1 MEEIIE
7 EIPLTPL
14 EPAKIYVH
22 HYDKNTKEYLYKEEA
37 EIDKQATKRL
47 GYNVHLLPA
56 YSTLKLVPEFGEN
69 EIPVYSSHTEQ
80 QTTTEQIPVYDEET
94 GEIISYEE
102 QEKITEVLIEE
113 WTLKPDYRKN
123 YYKVDDDLNVL
134 PIDTIGEQEGF
145 YLVDKATGDLIKE
158 NPDKYKI
165 SDGNVVIK
173 TDEEYSQ
180 VQLEKAK
187 QAKIAENEFKRQVE
201 FINTHLGKLKTETPL
216 GDLKTALPLYTV
228 IATGNN
234 GLPENAVRLYV
245 NGIPQGSP
253 ALTLQ
258 QFNELVGEVAME
270 YVKIDQYSTQL
281 TLAINNAK
289 SIEELELITID
300 YDNISDLQMEL

>member
-1 MEEIIE
+1 MEEIME

-22 HYDKNTKEYLYKEEA
+22 HYDKNTHEFLYKEEA

-47 GYNVHLLPA
+47 GYNVPLLPA
-56 YSTLKLVPEFGEN
+56 YSTLKLVPEYEEN

-80 QTTTEQIPVYDEET
+80 KTITEQVPVYDEET

-102 QEKITEVLIEE
+102 QEKITDVLIEE
-113 WTLKPDYRKN
+113 WTVKPDYRKN
-123 YYKVDDDLNVL
+123 FYKVDDKLNVL

-145 YLVDKATGDLIKE
+145 YLVDKSTGDLIKE

-165 SDGNVVIK
+165 SDGNVIAK
-173 TDEEYSQ
+173 TDEEYLKS
-180 VQLEKAK
+180 QLEKAK
-187 QAKIAENEFKRQVE
+187 LNKINENEIKRRVE
-201 FINTHLGKLKTETPL
+201 FITTHLGKLKTETPL
-216 GDLKTALPLYTV
+216 GDLKTALPLYTSL
-228 IATGNN
+228 AAKLN
-234 GLPENAVRLYV
+234 GLPENAVRIYV
-245 NGIPQGSP
+245 EGVPQGSP
-253 ALTLQ
+253 ALTLE

-289 SIEELELITID
+289 SIEELELIIID
-300 YDNISDLQMEL
+300 YDNIPDSQMEL

>member
-56 YSTLKLVPEFGEN
+56 YATLKLVPEYAEN

-102 QEKITEVLIEE
+102 QEKITDVLIEE
-113 WTLKPDYRKN
+113 WTVKPDYRKN
-123 YYKVDDDLNVL
+123 FYKVDDSLNVL

-145 YLVDKATGDLIKE
+145 YLVDKLTGDLIKE

-165 SDGNVVIK
+165 SDGNVIAK
-173 TDEEYSQ
+173 TDEEYLQ
-180 VQLEKAK
+180 E
-187 QAKIAENEFKRQVE
+187 QATKREAEFNKDFFLTSLGYIRRQV
-201 FINTHLGKLKTETPL
+201 NMATDETKDFL
-216 GDLKTALPLYTV
+216 
-228 IATGNN
+228 
-234 GLPENAVRLYV
+234 
-245 NGIPQGSP
+245 
-253 ALTLQ
+253 
-258 QFNELVGEVAME
+258 
-270 YVKIDQYSTQL
+270 
-281 TLAINNAK
+281 
-289 SIEELELITID
+289 
-300 YDNISDLQMEL
+300 SDLLPTISMGVTLGQEVPIITYKQPDFTQEFTLEYMESLQEVKNVTTQFIQECALQVSKDFLPTTLTANP